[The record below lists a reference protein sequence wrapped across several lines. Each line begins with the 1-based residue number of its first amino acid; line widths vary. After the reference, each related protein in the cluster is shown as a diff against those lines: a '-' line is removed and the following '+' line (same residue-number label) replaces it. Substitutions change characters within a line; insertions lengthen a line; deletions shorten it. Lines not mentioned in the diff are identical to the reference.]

1 MRSRSKVLAFAV
13 VLCLCASA
21 ALAAEYPTLKPG
33 QWEMKTTSD
42 RPGSQPHSSTICFDA
57 ALQQEMVDMGNG
69 MRKEMCSRSDI
80 RRSGAQYITDAECR
94 IGNSVVKS
102 HAVMTMKGDA
112 SYRTVASAT
121 YDPPLFNG
129 VSESKTVVEAT
140 WVGACRDGLVPGDIV
155 TSTGQKFNMRQL
167 RQQAA
172 PKAN

>member
-1 MRSRSKVLAFAV
+1 MRSRSTVLAFAV
-13 VLCLCASA
+13 ALGLCAPA
-21 ALAAEYPTLKPG
+21 ALAADYPTLKPG
-33 QWEMKTTSD
+33 QWEMKTASD
-42 RPGSQPHSSTICFDA
+42 RPGSQPHTSTICFDA

-69 MRKEMCSRSDI
+69 MRKEMCSKSDI

-112 SYRTVASAT
+112 SYRTEASAT

-129 VSESKTVVEAT
+129 VRESKTVVDAT